1 MYLMSSQN
9 NKVFLFEVFIIKT
22 KKNHSKIIEYQN
34 LLNNNKNIINLFPG
48 IISF

>member
-22 KKNHSKIIEYQN
+22 KKKSFKNYRVSKPFE
-34 LLNNNKNIINLFPG
+34 
-48 IISF
+48 

>member
-22 KKNHSKIIEYQN
+22 KKKIIQK
-34 LLNNNKNIINLFPG
+34 L
-48 IISF
+48 